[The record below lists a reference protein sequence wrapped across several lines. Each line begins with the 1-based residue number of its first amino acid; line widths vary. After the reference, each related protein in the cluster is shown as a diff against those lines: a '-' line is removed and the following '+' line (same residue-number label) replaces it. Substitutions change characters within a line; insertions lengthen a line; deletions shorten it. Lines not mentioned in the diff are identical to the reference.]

1 MARPAR
7 CLGLMVLLLLVASA
21 CSSGFVTDVP
31 LVGPSDAGD
40 GPSSPSASVAVE
52 AGTDANVPFDAG
64 SDADASDAQAQ
75 TPTPRVCLDTMS
87 TCASECR
94 VTFNR
99 CKADC
104 PNDANLQSCLATCK
118 GTLASCQ
125 VPCRSNCVACAN
137 ANQSATGS
145 KDCDALVYVP

>member
-1 MARPAR
+1 MTRHARRFGPS
-7 CLGLMVLLLLVASA
+7 VLLLGVASA
-21 CSSGFVTDVP
+21 CSGGFVTDVP

-40 GPSSPSASVAVE
+40 VPSSPSATVAVE
-52 AGTDANVPFDAG
+52 AGTDANVPSDAG
-64 SDADASDAQAQ
+64 SEGDASDAQAQ
-75 TPTPRVCLDTMS
+75 APTPRVCLDTMY
-87 TCASECR
+87 TCVSECR
-94 VTFNR
+94 VTYNR

-125 VPCRSNCVACAN
+125 VPCQSNCVACAN

-145 KDCDALVYVP
+145 KDCGALVYVP